1 MSSLS
6 LVILVLYFA
15 VLIAIGLVFARR
27 QDTLSEFFLAGR
39 AIPAWAALAAVVAAE
54 TSAVTFIG
62 APAQTFQEGGDLSF
76 LQVALGFMIARVI
89 LAVYFLPKFLSHEI
103 LTIYAYLGKRFG
115 VRTQKVAGLFFFV
128 TRALASGVRHYAAS
142 LVISSVFKFD
152 LMTAILITGIVSLA
166 YSATGGLKAV
176 IWTEVLQLGVM
187 ILGGGLGVYYAWQL
201 IPGGWEAIWAAGTAG
216 AKFAVIHWD
225 WTDGGNYSF
234 FLGILGGTCLS
245 LATHGADQD
254 IVQRLLACQSL
265 RGARQALIGS
275 GIFVF
280 FQFAFFLFLGILLF
294 VYYGTLP
301 SELEK
306 ADEIFPY
313 FAARM
318 MPPVA
323 AGLVIAAIL
332 SAALSSTAAALNAL
346 ASASMS
352 DFVLVIWKQP
362 LSAQQQV
369 FLSRAITVFWT
380 LVLIGIAFWAS
391 GSKNILDTGLSIPSY
406 TYGSLLAAF
415 LLGIFTR
422 FRNETALITGMIT
435 GAAAVLIFSRFHFH
449 WTWFVPV
456 GTMVSMGVAMGLE
469 IFWER
474 LARRSY

>member
-1 MSSLS
+1 MSLVS
-6 LVILVLYFA
+6 LVILMLYFA
-15 VLIAIGLVFARR
+15 ILIAIGLAFARK
-27 QDTLSEFFLAGR
+27 QTTLSDFFLAGH
-39 AIPAWAALAAVVAAE
+39 AVPAWAALAAVVAAE

-76 LQVALGFMIARVI
+76 LQVALGFLIARVV
-89 LAVYFLPKFLSHEI
+89 LAVFFLPKFMSQEI

-115 VRTQKVAGLFFFV
+115 TRTQKMAGLFFFI

-142 LVISSVFKFD
+142 LVISSVFQFD
-152 LMTAILITGIVSLA
+152 LAAAIVITGVVSLA

-187 ILGGGLGVYYAWQL
+187 ILGGILGAYYAWQL
-201 IPGGWEAIWAAGTAG
+201 IPGGWETILETGARH

-225 WTDGGNYSF
+225 WTGGGNYSF
-234 FLGILGGTCLS
+234 FMGLLGGTCLG

-265 RGARQALIGS
+265 PGARKALVGS
-275 GIFVF
+275 GIFVL
-280 FQFAFFLFLGILLF
+280 FQFAFFLLLGIMLF
-294 VYYGTLP
+294 TYYGTLP
-301 SELEK
+301 PGLEK
-306 ADEIFPY
+306 TDEIFPY
-313 FAARM
+313 FAAQR

-332 SAALSSTAAALNAL
+332 SAALSSTAASLNSL
-346 ASASMS
+346 ASSTMS
-352 DFVLVIWKQP
+352 DFVLVIWKP
-362 LSAQQQV
+362 VLTPRRQV
-369 FLSRAITVFWT
+369 LLSRAITVFWMGV
-380 LVLIGIAFWAS
+380 LVGIAMWAS

-422 FRNETALITGMIT
+422 FRNEYTLMAGMLA
-435 GAAAVLIFSRFHFH
+435 GAGAVWAISRCQFH

-456 GTMVSMGVAMGLE
+456 GALVSMATAIAGEMV
-469 IFWER
+469 WER
-474 LARRSY
+474 WKKPTE